1 MIEIENIWQELEHEA
16 RVTTREGIIRRRIM
30 HECPHDLFI
39 AFQKVK
45 NRRLFLMKV
54 SSEAV
59 LKNHTV
65 PAVRGFILDIQ
76 RFLDAGSDETLL
88 ALSLTDARYRD
99 MFSLIVSDI
108 IDHVTYIENET
119 DCIQA
124 FLERIFRWQHFLE
137 KHKPDA
143 LGPEAQRGLYGELW
157 FLREVVLKN
166 LTHEEAIRCW
176 TGPEYDRHDFQF
188 NTCCVEIKTTAS
200 KQHQKLWIANERQLD
215 DSNIQALYIV
225 HLSLDTLQHLGETL
239 PAIVNSIRESIRPSE
254 SANSLFE
261 DKLFEAGY
269 LIGHESAYSGVGYA
283 KRDVNAFRV
292 AAGFPRITEGD
303 VPNGVGDISYSIL
316 VAECKHF
323 EIKMSDLQKEVG
335 GHEAE

>member
-1 MIEIENIWQELEHEA
+1 
-16 RVTTREGIIRRRIM
+16 
-30 HECPHDLFI
+30 
-39 AFQKVK
+39 
-45 NRRLFLMKV
+45 
-54 SSEAV
+54 
-59 LKNHTV
+59 
-65 PAVRGFILDIQ
+65 
-76 RFLDAGSDETLL
+76 
-88 ALSLTDARYRD
+88 
-99 MFSLIVSDI
+99 
-108 IDHVTYIENET
+108 
-119 DCIQA
+119 
-124 FLERIFRWQHFLE
+124 
-137 KHKPDA
+137 
-143 LGPEAQRGLYGELW
+143 
-157 FLREVVLKN
+157 
-166 LTHEEAIRCW
+166 
-176 TGPEYDRHDFQF
+176 
-188 NTCCVEIKTTAS
+188 
-200 KQHQKLWIANERQLD
+200 LD

>member
-1 MIEIENIWQELEHEA
+1 MIENIWQELEHEA
-16 RVTTREGIIRRRIM
+16 RVTTREGIIRRRILP
-30 HECPHDLFI
+30 ECPRDLFI

-54 SSEAV
+54 SSEVILESHA
-59 LKNHTV
+59 V
-65 PAVRGFILDIQ
+65 PAVKGFTLDLQ
-76 RFLDAGSDETLL
+76 RFPDLGPDETHLV
-88 ALSLTDARYRD
+88 LSLIDPGYRD

-108 IDHVTYIENET
+108 IDHATYIENEI

-124 FLERIFRWQHFLE
+124 LLERIFRWQHFLE
-137 KHKPDA
+137 KHRLGA

-157 FLREVVLKN
+157 FLREVVLKD

-188 NTCCVEIKTTAS
+188 NTCCVEIKTTIS

-239 PAIVNSIRESIRPSE
+239 PAIVNSIRESIRSNE

-261 DKLFEAGY
+261 DKLFEVGY
-269 LIGHESAYSGVGYA
+269 LAGHESAYSGTGYA
-283 KRDVNAFRV
+283 KRNVDVFKIAE
-292 AAGFPRITEGD
+292 GFPRIIEKD
-303 VPNGVGDISYSIL
+303 VPNGVGDIGYSIL

-323 EIKMSDLQKEVG
+323 EVKMRDLQKEVG
-335 GHEAE
+335 RQ

>member
-1 MIEIENIWQELEHEA
+1 MIENIWQELEHEA
-16 RVTTREGIIRRRIM
+16 RVTTREGIIRRRILP
-30 HECPHDLFI
+30 ECPRDLFI

-54 SSEAV
+54 SSEVILESHA
-59 LKNHTV
+59 V
-65 PAVRGFILDIQ
+65 PAVKGFTLDLQ
-76 RFLDAGSDETLL
+76 RFPDLGPDETHLV
-88 ALSLTDARYRD
+88 LSLIDPGYRD

-108 IDHVTYIENET
+108 IDHATYIENEI

-124 FLERIFRWQHFLE
+124 FLERIFRWQRFLE
-137 KHKPDA
+137 KHRLGA

-157 FLREVVLKN
+157 FLREVVLKY

-188 NTCCVEIKTTAS
+188 NTCCVEIKTTIS

-239 PAIVNSIRESIRPSE
+239 PAIVNSIRESIRSSE

-261 DKLFEAGY
+261 DKLFEVGY
-269 LIGHESAYSGVGYA
+269 LAGHESAYSGTGYA
-283 KRDVNAFRV
+283 KRNVDVFKIAE
-292 AAGFPRITEGD
+292 GFPRIIERD
-303 VPNGVGDISYSIL
+303 VPNGVGDIGYSIL

-323 EIKMSDLQKEVG
+323 EVKMRDLQKEVG
-335 GHEAE
+335 RQ

>member
-16 RVTTREGIIRRRIM
+16 KITTSEGIVRRRILQ
-30 HECPHDLFI
+30 ECPHDFFA
-39 AFQKVK
+39 AFQRMKD
-45 NRRLFLMKV
+45 RRLFLMKV
-54 SSEAV
+54 SSDNV
-59 LKNHTV
+59 LEGHAI
-65 PAVRGFILDIQ
+65 PAVRGFTLDLQ
-76 RFLDAGSDETLL
+76 RFPDVGPDEILL
-88 ALSLTDARYRD
+88 VLSLTDPAYRD

-108 IDHVTYIENET
+108 IEHAAYIENEI

-124 FLERIFRWQHFLE
+124 LVDRIFRWQRFLE
-137 KHKPDA
+137 KHRPDA
-143 LGPEAQRGLYGELW
+143 LGPEAQQGLYGELW
-157 FLREVVLKN
+157 FLREVALKE
-166 LTHEEAIRCW
+166 LTHEEAVRCW

-239 PAIVNSIRESIRPSE
+239 PTIVNSIRESIRPNE
-254 SANSLFE
+254 SANCLFE

-269 LIGHESAYSGVGYA
+269 LTGHESAYSGVGYA

-292 AAGFPRITEGD
+292 AEGFPRITEGD

>member
-1 MIEIENIWQELEHEA
+1 MIENIWQELEHEA

-30 HECPHDLFI
+30 PECPRDLFI

-59 LKNHTV
+59 LESHAV
-65 PAVRGFILDIQ
+65 PVVKGFTLDLQ
-76 RFLDAGSDETLL
+76 RFPDVGPDEILL
-88 ALSLTDARYRD
+88 VLSLTDPGYRD

-108 IDHVTYIENET
+108 IDHAIYIENET

-124 FLERIFRWQHFLE
+124 FLERIFRWQRFLE
-137 KHKPDA
+137 KHRPNV

-157 FLREVVLKN
+157 FLREVALKE
-166 LTHEEAIRCW
+166 LTHEEAIRSW

-188 NTCCVEIKTTAS
+188 STCCVEIKTTIS

-215 DSNIQALYIV
+215 DSNIQALYIM

-239 PAIVNSIRESIRPSE
+239 PAIVDSIRAIIRLSE

-269 LIGHESAYSGVGYA
+269 LAGHESAYSGVGYA
-283 KRDVNAFRV
+283 KRDVSAFKV
-292 AAGFPRITEGD
+292 AEGFPRVTEGD

-323 EIKMSDLQKEVG
+323 EVDMHELEKEVG
-335 GHEAE
+335 RRDHE

>member
-1 MIEIENIWQELEHEA
+1 MIENIWQELEHEA
-16 RVTTREGIIRRRIM
+16 RVTTREGIIRRRILP
-30 HECPHDLFI
+30 ECPRDLFI

-54 SSEAV
+54 SSEVILESHA
-59 LKNHTV
+59 V
-65 PAVRGFILDIQ
+65 PAVKGFTLDLQ
-76 RFLDAGSDETLL
+76 RFPDLGPDETHLV
-88 ALSLTDARYRD
+88 LSLIDPGYRD

-108 IDHVTYIENET
+108 IDHATYIENEI

-124 FLERIFRWQHFLE
+124 LLERIFRWQHFLE
-137 KHKPDA
+137 KHRLGA

-157 FLREVVLKN
+157 FLREVVLKY

-188 NTCCVEIKTTAS
+188 NTCCVEIKTTIS

-239 PAIVNSIRESIRPSE
+239 PAIVNSIRESIRSSE

-261 DKLFEAGY
+261 DKLFEVGY
-269 LIGHESAYSGVGYA
+269 LAGHESAYSGTGYA
-283 KRDVNAFRV
+283 KRNVDVFKIAE
-292 AAGFPRITEGD
+292 GFPRIIERD
-303 VPNGVGDISYSIL
+303 VPNGVGDIGYSIL

-323 EIKMSDLQKEVG
+323 EVKMRDLQKEVG
-335 GHEAE
+335 RQ

>member
-1 MIEIENIWQELEHEA
+1 MIEEVWQELENEA
-16 RVTTREGIIRRRIM
+16 RVTAREGIIRRRVIP
-30 HECPHDLFI
+30 ECPRDLFV
-39 AFQKVK
+39 AFQKIK

-54 SSEAV
+54 SSDTV
-59 LKNHTV
+59 LEGHTI
-65 PAVRGFILDIQ
+65 PAVRGFALDLE
-76 RFLDAGSDETLL
+76 RFPDVGPEEILL
-88 ALSLTDARYRD
+88 ALSLIDAAYKD
-99 MFSLIVSDI
+99 MFSLIVSDV
-108 IDHVTYIENET
+108 IDHAAHIESESS
-119 DCIQA
+119 CIQA
-124 FLERIFRWQHFLE
+124 FLDRIFRWQRFLE
-137 KHKPDA
+137 KHRPDV

-157 FLREVVLKN
+157 FLREVALKG
-166 LTHEEAIRCW
+166 LPHEDAIRSW

-188 NTCCVEIKTTAS
+188 NTCCVEIKTTTS

-254 SANSLFE
+254 FANSLFE
-261 DKLFEAGY
+261 DKLFEVGY
-269 LIGHESAYSGVGYA
+269 LAGHESVYSGVGYA
-283 KRDVNAFRV
+283 KRDVNAFKV
-292 AAGFPRITEGD
+292 AEGFPRITEGD

-323 EIKMSDLQKEVG
+323 EVKMSDLQKEVG

>member
-1 MIEIENIWQELEHEA
+1 MIEEVWQELEHEA

-59 LKNHTV
+59 LESHAV
-65 PAVRGFILDIQ
+65 PAVKGFTVDLQ
-76 RFLDAGSDETLL
+76 RFPDLGPDENLL
-88 ALSLTDARYRD
+88 VLSLTDPGYRD

-108 IDHVTYIENET
+108 IDHATYIENET

-124 FLERIFRWQHFLE
+124 FLERIFRWQRFLE
-137 KHKPDA
+137 KHRPDV
-143 LGPEAQRGLYGELW
+143 LGPEAQQGLYGELW
-157 FLREVVLKN
+157 FLREVALKE
-166 LTHEEAIRCW
+166 LRHEDAIRSW

-188 NTCCVEIKTTAS
+188 GNCCVEIKTTTS

-215 DSNIQALYIV
+215 DSNIPALYIV
-225 HLSLDTLQHLGETL
+225 HLSLDTLHNLGENL
-239 PAIVNSIRESIRPSE
+239 PTMVKSIREIICSSGA
-254 SANSLFE
+254 SSTLFE

-269 LIGHESAYSGVGYA
+269 LTGHESAYSGTGYA
-283 KRDVNAFRV
+283 KREVDVFKV
-292 AAGFPRITEGD
+292 AEGFPRVIERD

-323 EIKMSDLQKEVG
+323 EVKMREFRKEVG
-335 GHEAE
+335 GHETG

>member
-1 MIEIENIWQELEHEA
+1 MIEDIWQELEHEA

-59 LKNHTV
+59 LESHAV
-65 PAVRGFILDIQ
+65 PAVKGFAVDLQ
-76 RFLDAGSDETLL
+76 RFPDLGPDEILL
-88 ALSLTDARYRD
+88 VLSLTDPGYRD

-108 IDHVTYIENET
+108 IDHATYIENET

-124 FLERIFRWQHFLE
+124 FLERIFRWQRFLE
-137 KHKPDA
+137 KHRPDA

-157 FLREVVLKN
+157 FLQEVALKE
-166 LTHEEAIRCW
+166 LTHEEATRSW

-188 NTCCVEIKTTAS
+188 STCCVEIKTTTS

-215 DSNIQALYIV
+215 DSNIQALHIV

-239 PAIVNSIRESIRPSE
+239 PAIVNSIRGIIHLSE
-254 SANSLFE
+254 SASSLFE

-269 LIGHESAYSGVGYA
+269 LAGHESAYSGVGYA
-283 KRDVNAFRV
+283 KREVNAFKV
-292 AAGFPRITEGD
+292 TEGFPRITEGD

-323 EIKMSDLQKEVG
+323 EVKMRELQKEVG
-335 GHEAE
+335 GHEAK